1 LQLARANGTA
11 TLKADVSIMLCNG
24 GPDTNLPILQHEAVA
39 EMPPLRILQQMKSK
53 DKALR
58 ALSASVCWYRFHLG
72 NIN

>member
-11 TLKADVSIMLCNG
+11 TLKADLSIMLCNG
-24 GPDTNLPILQHEAVA
+24 GPELPILQHEAVA
-39 EMPPLRILQQMKSK
+39 KMPPLRILQQMKSK